1 MIRFYKEIR
10 RGHGKASD
18 MYRLWIGVERI
29 FQGADSEGGLSVS
42 VLSPWDPLAQTAR
55 RFLGSRKAAAF
66 FSAAMTWAVYRYC
79 AALAWIERGGKT
91 AYGGECLVALAAGWI
106 TYYAIQRWQGRR

>member
-42 VLSPWDPLAQTAR
+42 VLSPWDPLVQTAR

-66 FSAAMTWAVYRYC
+66 FSA
-79 AALAWIERGGKT
+79 
-91 AYGGECLVALAAGWI
+91 LAAGWAA
-106 TYYAIQRWQGRR
+106 YHAIRKWSGRR

>member
-42 VLSPWDPLAQTAR
+42 VLSPWNPLVQTAR

-66 FSAAMTWAVYRYC
+66 FSAAMTWAVYHFC
-79 AALAWIERGGKT
+79 AALAWLERGGKT
-91 AYGGECLVALAAGWI
+91 AYGGECLVALAAGWAA
-106 TYYAIQRWQGRR
+106 YHAIRKWSGRR